1 MKKKKNI
8 TRVPFRRRRE
18 GKTDYRKRLALLKS
32 GKHRLVV
39 RKTLTK
45 TIVQVIEYNPLG
57 DLVRAAAL
65 STELSSRGWTHS
77 FSNTPAAYLTG
88 LLAGKRA
95 LKKGISE
102 AVLDMGLSVPVKGS
116 KSFAVLKGVLDA
128 GVEIPHGEK
137 ILPSGDALKG
147 AFISNEIAADFD
159 KTKERILERG

>member
-1 MKKKKNI
+1 MSQKKI

-45 TIVQVIEYNPLG
+45 TIVQVIEYHPSG
-57 DLVRAAAL
+57 DLVRATAL
-65 STELSSRGWTHS
+65 STELSGHGWTHS

-88 LLAGKRA
+88 LIAGKRA
-95 LKKGISE
+95 MKVGISE
-102 AVLDMGLSVPVKGS
+102 AVLDIGLNVSVKGS
-116 KSFAVLKGVLDA
+116 KAFAVLKGVLDA
-128 GVEIPHGEK
+128 GVDIPHGET
-137 ILPSGDALKG
+137 ILPSGNAIRG
-147 AFISNEIAADFD
+147 TFIGDEIAADFD